1 MIKSFLNANVKTRP
15 ALLALFLCVP
25 LFFMSAC
32 SDDNTLQS
40 YHFSGP
46 TMGTQYNITI
56 ALEEGQVL
64 PFEVN
69 ALQQDVDLWLLEFN
83 QIMSTYIPDSELM
96 RFNGAEVGHPVSLS
110 EPLFEVFELSEKIYK
125 ASDGSFDTSVGPLVN
140 LWGFGPG
147 ASINRRPQ
155 QGLIDEQLAKIGQNK
170 LVLNQSNRTATKDSE
185 LFIDLSAVAKGYGA
199 DIIARK
205 FDAVGV
211 ANYLIEVGG
220 EIRVKGQS
228 SLRRPW
234 RLGVEQP
241 SLLHTGNTRQTV
253 SVSSGGIATSG
264 DYRNYFEHDGVRYS
278 HTIDPRTG
286 APVTHKLVSVTV
298 IAASAAEAD
307 AWATALSVIGPEQA
321 LSVAD
326 KNNLAVYLIVKS
338 ADGFTES
345 HNSLFA
351 PYIGV
356 GD

>member
-1 MIKSFLNANVKTRP
+1 MIKSFLSANVKTRP

-25 LFFMSAC
+25 LFFISAC

-56 ALEEGQVL
+56 VLEEGQVL

-69 ALQQDVDLWLLEFN
+69 TLQQDVDLWLLEFN

-110 EPLFEVFELSEKIYK
+110 EPLFEVFEVSEEIYK
-125 ASDGSFDTSVGPLVN
+125 ASDGSFDASVGPLVN

-147 ASINRRPQ
+147 ASVSKRPAQ
-155 QGLIDEQLAKIGQNK
+155 ALIDRQLATIGQYK
-170 LVLNQSNRTATKDSE
+170 LILDRESRTATKASE

-199 DIIARK
+199 DVIARR
-205 FDAVGV
+205 FEEIGV
-211 ANYLIEVGG
+211 LNYLIEVGG

-228 SLRRPW
+228 ALRRPW

-241 SLLHTGNTRQTV
+241 SLLNAGGARQTV
-253 SVSSGGIATSG
+253 KVSRGGVATSG
-264 DYRNYFEHDGVRYS
+264 DYRNYFEQDGVRYS

-286 APVTHKLVSVTV
+286 APVTHKLASVTV
-298 IAASAAEAD
+298 IAATAAEAD
-307 AWATALSVIGPEQA
+307 AWATALSVIGPEYA
-321 LSVAD
+321 FSIAD

-356 GD
+356 DN